1 MGMPDCSCWP
11 RHGASRLRVMST
23 SAHSHESTGGFLAI
37 GDLHAVNLKLAEK
50 KPEYIAAWALER
62 AARPMVTTSFG
73 VHSAAMLH
81 LASRLRSDVPV
92 VWVDTGFNTPD
103 TYRHAELLSRAL
115 KLDLRVYAPDLT
127 RARLEAALG
136 GIPAPEDSDRHQTFS
151 VDVKLRPFER
161 ALAEIKPD
169 VWLTGIR
176 AEETNWRRQQATV
189 TRGPNGILKVA
200 PFFAVSEA
208 EVETYMRRYSLP
220 SGDPLHY
227 DPAKAQPHR
236 ECGLHG
242 RWNPAP
248 A

>member
-1 MGMPDCSCWP
+1 
-11 RHGASRLRVMST
+11 MST
-23 SAHSHESTGGFLAI
+23 SAHRHESSSGIPEI
-37 GDLHAVNLKLAEK
+37 GDLHAVNLDLAGK
-50 KPEYIAAWALER
+50 TPEEIGSWALKR
-62 AARPMVTTSFG
+62 ALRPMVTTSFG

-81 LASRLRSDVPV
+81 LAARRRPGIPV

-103 TYRHAELLSRAL
+103 TYRHAELLTRAL

-136 GIPAPEDSDRHQTFS
+136 GVPAPEDSDRHQTFS

-161 ALAEIKPD
+161 ALTELKPD
-169 VWLTGIR
+169 VWLSGIR
-176 AEETNWRRQQATV
+176 AEETDWRRQQATV
-189 TRGPNGILKVA
+189 SRGPNGILKVA
-200 PFFAVSEA
+200 PFFASTEA

-220 SGDPLHY
+220 LGDPLHY
-227 DPAKAQPHR
+227 DPAKAKPHR
-236 ECGLHG
+236 ECGLHR